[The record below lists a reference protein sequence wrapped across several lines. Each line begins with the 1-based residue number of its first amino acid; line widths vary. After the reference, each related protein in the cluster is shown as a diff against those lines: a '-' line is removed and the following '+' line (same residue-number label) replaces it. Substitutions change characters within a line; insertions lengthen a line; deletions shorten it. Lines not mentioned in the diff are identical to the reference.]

1 MLQCTELKKLSNT
14 VQRKIPMNLT
24 QKGNKIIIKDGW
36 MGDWVEE
43 RGRWECGQGSAVRRE
58 GVGEG
63 YVWELQLM
71 DISGSS
77 WRPGMEE
84 VQGVYGGDPRWDLPT
99 GDMGTE
105 VATSYSLVGNP
116 VKVLGHKPTHK
127 SFIPKFSL
135 HTNIYELNW
144 SRDWGNWWTLLTQI
158 EAGIK
163 GTDEHYWL
171 KLRSIP

>member
-63 YVWELQLM
+63 YV
-71 DISGSS
+71 
-77 WRPGMEE
+77 
-84 VQGVYGGDPRWDLPT
+84 
-99 GDMGTE
+99 
-105 VATSYSLVGNP
+105 
-116 VKVLGHKPTHK
+116 
-127 SFIPKFSL
+127 
-135 HTNIYELNW
+135 
-144 SRDWGNWWTLLTQI
+144 
-158 EAGIK
+158 
-163 GTDEHYWL
+163 
-171 KLRSIP
+171 

>member
-116 VKVLGHKPTHK
+116 VKVLGNKTTHK

-144 SRDWGNWWTLLTQI
+144 NRDWGNWWTLLTQI
-158 EAGIK
+158 EIHPIK
-163 GTDEHYWL
+163 KSQSVILWMIL
-171 KLRSIP
+171 